1 MSTRLSLSVSP
12 SKMIDAA
19 RTEWERSR
27 GGKQGNEMGLSSVS
41 LGNSSKCL
49 SETPREILHNDFACS
64 CSQPPGSQSRKALPS
79 TVLFV
84 EARQRDKLEQAH
96 SCKIF
101 AQLSLGCVFPSMEWP
116 SLERILFYFIF

>member
-12 SKMIDAA
+12 SKMIDVA

-27 GGKQGNEMGLSSVS
+27 GGRQGNETGLSSVS
-41 LGNSSKCL
+41 SGNSSKCL

-64 CSQPPGSQSRKALPS
+64 CSQPPGSQTRKALPS

-96 SCKIF
+96 SR
-101 AQLSLGCVFPSMEWP
+101 L
-116 SLERILFYFIF
+116 